1 MIVNDERKTSPK
13 QRIIIV
19 LIAIFMLASTFALY
33 AGIVLQYQNG
43 GNSGTSGRLTS
54 EEEAELA
61 SLLADYQTEVDKQS
75 KELSAKY
82 FDTFK
87 QYRNQVKS
95 FNAAS
100 TTNLAVRDLKV
111 GTGRE
116 ITEIDDVNFAAYYI
130 GWLSDETIFDSSF
143 DDAANPTRLNAPLQE
158 SVQMIQGWKEGIA
171 KGTEEGFVWDGMRIG
186 GIREITIPA
195 ALGYGSVDKG
205 TIPPNSPLKFVV
217 MVIDVPEEIPLPER
231 LEELYRKLGYE

>member
-1 MIVNDERKTSPK
+1 MIVNDDKKTSPK

-19 LIAIFMLASTFALY
+19 LIAAFMLVSTFALY

-43 GNSGTSGRLTS
+43 SGTKSTLTD
-54 EEEAELA
+54 EEQAELA
-61 SLLADYQTEVDKQS
+61 SLLADYQEEVNKQT
-75 KELSAKY
+75 KELSDKY
-82 FDTFK
+82 FETFK
-87 QYRNQVKS
+87 QYRSNVKS
-95 FNAAS
+95 FNAAG
-100 TTNLAVRDLKV
+100 TTNLAVKDLKI
-111 GTGRE
+111 GSGRE

-143 DDAANPTRLNAPLQE
+143 DDATNPTSLVAPLQE
-158 SVQMIQGWKEGIA
+158 STNMIQGWKEGIA
-171 KGTEEGFVWDGMRIG
+171 KGTEEGFIWDGMRIG

-217 MVIDVPEEIPLPER
+217 MVIDLPEEIPMPER
-231 LEELYRKLGYE
+231 LEELYQKLGYF

>member
-43 GNSGTSGRLTS
+43 TTGSTSKLTS
-54 EEEAELA
+54 EEEAEIA
-61 SLLADYQTEVDKQS
+61 TLLADYQTEVDKQS

-87 QYRNQVKS
+87 QYRSQVKS

-111 GTGRE
+111 GSGRE
-116 ITEIDDVNFAAYYI
+116 ITDVNDVNFAAYYI

-143 DDAANPTRLNAPLQE
+143 DDSANPTSLVAPLQE
-158 SVQMIQGWKEGIA
+158 STNMIQGWKEGIA
-171 KGTEEGFVWDGMRIG
+171 KGTEEGFIWDGMRIG
-186 GIREITIPA
+186 GVREITVPA

-217 MVIDVPEEIPLPER
+217 MVIDTPEEIPLPPR
-231 LEELYRKLGYE
+231 LEELYKKLGYQ